1 MQSNMFLSRSDLGV
15 KGRLACFEVSDWAK
29 TGWIRHAFLTRK
41 GGISPAPFRSLNLS
55 TATGD
60 SERNVSGN
68 RKVVASAFHFEP
80 KRLVLLHQKHGDR
93 ILLLKGPRPSTPRD
107 LAYDAILTD
116 SPDRFLGIKTAD
128 CLPILVADRAKKV
141 VAAIHAGR
149 QGTALQITRK
159 AIQGMETEF
168 GSVPTDLWIAVGPSI
183 GCCCYEIDER
193 VFSREWERFA
203 VPKGEGKWMLDLAAI
218 NIDQIKK
225 EGVPEDHIARI
236 DLCTRCH
243 PDLFFSYRG
252 EGTTGRQLSFIGITE
267 SPSM

>member
-1 MQSNMFLSRSDLGV
+1 MFVLSRSDLGV
-15 KGRLACFEVSDWAK
+15 KEELACFEVSDWAK

-55 TATGD
+55 TAAGD

-68 RKVVASAFHFEP
+68 RQVVAFAFHFKP
-80 KRLVLLHQKHGDR
+80 NRLVLLHQKHGDR
-93 ILLLKGPRPSTPRD
+93 ILVLKGPRAPDPRD
-107 LAYDAILTD
+107 LDYDAVVTD
-116 SPDRFLGIKTAD
+116 SPGRFLGIKTAD
-128 CLPILVADRAKKV
+128 CLPILVVDRAKKI

-149 QGTALQITRK
+149 QGTAFQITRTT
-159 AIQGMETEF
+159 IQGMGAEF

-183 GCCCYEIDER
+183 GRCCYEIDEK
-193 VFSREWERFA
+193 VFSREWEPFA
-203 VPKGEGKWMLDLAAI
+203 VSKGEGKWMLDLPAI
-218 NIDQIKK
+218 NIDQMKK
-225 EGVPEDHIARI
+225 EGVPEDHITRI

-243 PDLFFSYRG
+243 PDFFFSYRG